1 MENRN
6 VCTKEEL
13 QALKEWFNAA
23 SLPESLKVDKAVSI
37 PHLKETVER
46 LFDQAE
52 VCYENPKMQGCI
64 ILLENIK
71 ARLESL
77 QG

>member
-13 QALKEWFNAA
+13 QALKEWFDAA
-23 SLPESLKVDKAVSI
+23 SLPESLNVDKAVSI

>member
-13 QALKEWFNAA
+13 QALKEWFDAA

-77 QG
+77 

>member
-13 QALKEWFNAA
+13 QALKEWFDAA

>member
-6 VCTKEEL
+6 VYTKEEL
-13 QALKEWFNAA
+13 QALKEWFDAA

>member
-6 VCTKEEL
+6 VYTKEEL
-13 QALKEWFNAA
+13 QALKEWFDAA

-77 QG
+77 

>member
-13 QALKEWFNAA
+13 QALKEWFDAS

>member
-13 QALKEWFNAA
+13 QALKEWFDAA
-23 SLPESLKVDKAVSI
+23 SLPESLKVYKAVSI

>member
-13 QALKEWFNAA
+13 QALKEWFDAA

-52 VCYENPKMQGCI
+52 VCYDNPKMQGCI